1 MATGAQLYLRSPRA
15 LPMIVRRIG
24 KPRVHALSNLSS
36 TNKLRFLNM
45 EMMMMTLPE
54 FFAIVVSPQDK
65 SPEKLTG
72 IVGCLT
78 LTSAAVDMHTAKKD
92 QRATLYCQTKE
103 TPKPIALCTLSAN
116 GVHQFQLQHK
126 FSVADEEPTF
136 SVKGNLDIH
145 LTGHFQSGSDEDES
159 MLDYDSEEEEE
170 ACQDDDCEDE
180 ECPDLVKVIKEQ
192 VTKTRIPE
200 PVAEPLPV
208 VKTPEKIKQEQP
220 VTKTKTKTPEK
231 KSDPTSTKKR
241 KEDPLEKLAPGK
253 RVKATPVDDA
263 KAMMVPKKAQT
274 IKKVKGVSIED
285 LVIGK
290 GAVAKN
296 GKNVKMLYQGFL
308 MNGTQFDECQ
318 SRKKPFKFRL
328 GIGEC
333 IKGFDI
339 GVEGMRVG
347 GKRRIV
353 IPAKMGYGQRG
364 APPTIPGNAALRF
377 EIELVG
383 A

>member
-1 MATGAQLYLRSPRA
+1 M
-15 LPMIVRRIG
+15 
-24 KPRVHALSNLSS
+24 
-36 TNKLRFLNM
+36 
-45 EMMMMTLPE
+45 
-54 FFAIVVSPQDK
+54 VSPQDK
-65 SPEKLTG
+65 EPEKLTG

-78 LTSAAVDMHTAKKD
+78 LTSAAVDVAATTKD

-103 TPKPIALCTLSAN
+103 CPKPIALCTLSAN
-116 GVHQFQLQHK
+116 GVHQFQLQHQ
-126 FSVADEEPTF
+126 FSVADDEPTF

-145 LTGHFQSGSDEDES
+145 LTGHFLPSDDAEYDSDELLGEEESEEDE
-159 MLDYDSEEEEE
+159 LSEEEEI
-170 ACQDDDCEDE
+170 
-180 ECPDLVKVIKEQ
+180 CPDLVEIQ
-192 VTKTRIPE
+192 PE
-200 PVAEPLPV
+200 PVAEPPMINASAKEETLTD
-208 VKTPEKIKQEQP
+208 KKQP
-220 VTKTKTKTPEK
+220 VTKKDHDVAE
-231 KSDPTSTKKR
+231 PTSTKKR
-241 KEDPLEKLAPGK
+241 HKEKSSVDPSAAKK
-253 RVKATPVDDA
+253 RA
-263 KAMMVPKKAQT
+263 KASPVNDEDKQAMPVPKKAQT

-285 LVIGK
+285 VLIGK
-290 GAVAKN
+290 GAIAKN

-308 MNGTQFDECQ
+308 MNGTKFDECQ

-353 IPAKMGYGQRG
+353 IPAKLGYGQRG